1 MAEPNIE
8 IRLLDLP
15 ETKKLFK
22 DYNEELNR
30 LHVNLVEWQDRAL
43 KAEDKLANDGTV
55 KQCRKLRDQIKQ
67 MNLDHAL
74 TMDRALIAE
83 EKLAK
88 LYKILEECVR

>member
-8 IRLLDLP
+8 TRLLDLP

-55 KQCRKLRDQIKQ
+55 KQCRKLRDQIEQ